1 MTSLGR
7 NLLRRLARWVRCGM
21 IPEAVILMYHR
32 VDDVELDPWGLAVS
46 PRHFDH
52 HLQVLRERSRP
63 LSLAGMLNAR
73 QRGRLPRRSV
83 VVTFDDGY
91 ADNLYH
97 AAPLL
102 MRHQIPATVFVTV
115 GGTGSEREFWWD
127 ELAHMMLRPGR
138 LPSRLEL
145 EINGAAQQWEL
156 GGASDYRIDDYRRD
170 RDRRPWEAV
179 PNSRLAF
186 YYAVWKA
193 LRPLPY
199 GECEQAL
206 DTLRHWAETAPR
218 DPSYRPLSE
227 AELRVLSDGG
237 LVEIGGHTLTHPSLP
252 AHPPALQRTE
262 IHECK
267 ARLEQMLQ
275 RPITSFAYP
284 FGDYVPATAELV
296 RDAGYTCACTTAA
309 ARVKRTSDPFELPR
323 FEVRNWSRDE
333 FAGRL
338 RGWLRD

>member
-7 NLLRRLARWVRCGM
+7 NLLRRLARRVRRGM

-156 GGASDYRIDDYRRD
+156 GEASDYRIDDYRRD
-170 RDRRPWEAV
+170 RDQRPWEAV

-206 DTLRHWAETAPR
+206 DTLRHWAEMAPR

-296 RDAGYTCACTTAA
+296 RDVGYTCACTTAA